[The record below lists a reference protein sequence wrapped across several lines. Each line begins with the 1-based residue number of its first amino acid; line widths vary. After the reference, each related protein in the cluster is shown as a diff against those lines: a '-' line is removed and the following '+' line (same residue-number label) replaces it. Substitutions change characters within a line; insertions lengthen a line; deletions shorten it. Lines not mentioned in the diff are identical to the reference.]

1 VRECDETFGRC
12 TRGAVSSPRGCLQ
25 VFLRPLIELRPSLWI
40 VSRSPTHISV
50 RDSLR
55 QCKLSTARSLVQYVY
70 VREVRYRTSQTP
82 ATRKATVR
90 AVAWVAG
97 GYQDGIFCGVCPGT
111 KRQLQK
117 IEGTLGRRS
126 PSPVLELCLWP
137 GGPSVGGTFAM
148 GRVHQPRRSAPNRR
162 RGPGERL
169 RALRLVLGLS
179 LRAVH
184 GASIMI
190 SRRLRNSEFL
200 LPASRL
206 HEFETRNVVPSIHR
220 LYTLACIYE
229 YEIIDLLGWYGIP
242 RRRVSP
248 ARIDT
253 TGRP

>member
-1 VRECDETFGRC
+1 VYARVLSDNYKKSRGRWEGVLLLPFWSCVFGP
-12 TRGAVSSPRGCLQ
+12 VDPRLAK
-25 VFLRPLIELRPSLWI
+25 VF
-40 VSRSPTHISV
+40 
-50 RDSLR
+50 
-55 QCKLSTARSLVQYVY
+55 
-70 VREVRYRTSQTP
+70 
-82 ATRKATVR
+82 
-90 AVAWVAG
+90 
-97 GYQDGIFCGVCPGT
+97 
-111 KRQLQK
+111 
-117 IEGTLGRRS
+117 
-126 PSPVLELCLWP
+126 
-137 GGPSVGGTFAM
+137 GGTFAM
-148 GRVHQPRRSAPNRR
+148 GRVYQPRRSAPNRR